1 MFSLSPG
8 DGNVLGWVQE
18 DFKNNPAPSINSE
31 TGKVMEVLQESV
43 IPEVLEQSCYL
54 MQTIKIGGS
63 EVLVFFDRGVNV
75 HIIDG
80 LLAEKEG
87 LQKVSNTPNALTVVG
102 GDKIYSDHGTFRFNL
117 GPGDNDEYHEIV
129 CIGMNDVTAGF
140 GSYSLSE
147 ITREYREHAEPDEKN
162 EVLPEKVGGSKVQLL
177 LGIKNTKLDPVLLK
191 ILPSGVAVYRSP
203 FKDVF
208 GSRVIFR
215 GPHKSFKND
224 PAGVMMSNAVFLVQA
239 VDNELPGDQ
248 EQEEVEL
255 INFFDHVPG
264 AGKGAAEEL
273 LIDLDYGEPR
283 INQDADLMDF
293 QGFRFQS
300 HLNKKGYLET
310 LLDISSPE
318 LNEPSLQ
325 PGARSMDMETSLLDI
340 SSPEL
345 NEPVLQLGAGSINM
359 ENPEKNRTQDESDFR
374 ISNIL
379 NEQDETRG
387 DGLDISKP
395 LEMDKRGWGML
406 LAKFYAMMKSCRL
419 FMVKKIGIKLEPFLI
434 KTTVASSLYNVFKP
448 LSNILFFRL
457 LKTADLEDGVKRRI
471 AEQRSKPVIDE
482 MSLLLTHTEEKVWGK
497 KRIGNKIAM
506 ISQIIGFAPRINT
519 GKDQVNMQRYI
530 TRVSKTGLDMPT
542 ILTLE
547 QFLPAGAPLLPDP
560 RYKEN

>member
-1 MFSLSPG
+1 
-8 DGNVLGWVQE
+8 
-18 DFKNNPAPSINSE
+18 
-31 TGKVMEVLQESV
+31 MEVLQESV

-63 EVLVFFDRGVNV
+63 EVLVFFDRGANV

-87 LQKVSNTPNALTVVG
+87 LQKVSNTLNALTVVG

-255 INFFDHVPG
+255 INFFNHVPG
-264 AGKGAAEEL
+264 TGKGAAEEL
-273 LIDLDYGEPR
+273 LIDLDYGKPST
-283 INQDADLMDF
+283 NQDIELMNL
-293 QGFRFQS
+293 QGFSFQS
-300 HLNKKGYLET
+300 HLNKEGYL
-310 LLDISSPE
+310 
-318 LNEPSLQ
+318 
-325 PGARSMDMETSLLDI
+325 ETSLLDI
-340 SSPEL
+340 NSQEL
-345 NEPVLQLGAGSINM
+345 NEPILQPGVNSM
-359 ENPEKNRTQDESDFR
+359 DMKNPEIEH
-374 ISNIL
+374 
-379 NEQDETRG
+379 G
-387 DGLDISKP
+387 
-395 LEMDKRGWGML
+395 MDQTLG
-406 LAKFYAMMKSCRL
+406 Y
-419 FMVKKIGIKLEPFLI
+419 P
-434 KTTVASSLYNVFKP
+434 
-448 LSNILFFRL
+448 
-457 LKTADLEDGVKRRI
+457 
-471 AEQRSKPVIDE
+471 
-482 MSLLLTHTEEKVWGK
+482 
-497 KRIGNKIAM
+497 M
-506 ISQIIGFAPRINT
+506 I
-519 GKDQVNMQRYI
+519 
-530 TRVSKTGLDMPT
+530 
-542 ILTLE
+542 
-547 QFLPAGAPLLPDP
+547 
-560 RYKEN
+560 

>member
-1 MFSLSPG
+1 
-8 DGNVLGWVQE
+8 
-18 DFKNNPAPSINSE
+18 
-31 TGKVMEVLQESV
+31 MEVLQESV

-63 EVLVFFDRGVNV
+63 EVLVFFDRGANV

-147 ITREYREHAEPDEKN
+147 ITREYREHAEPEEKN

-239 VDNELPGDQ
+239 VDNEILGDQ
-248 EQEEVEL
+248 EQDEVEL
-255 INFFDHVPG
+255 INLFDRVPG

-283 INQDADLMDF
+283 TNQGTDLMDF

-300 HLNKKGYLET
+300 HLNKEGYLET

-345 NEPVLQLGAGSINM
+345 NEPVLQPGAGSINM
-359 ENPEKNRTQDESDFR
+359 KNPERNRTQDGSGFR
-374 ISNIL
+374 ISEL
-379 NEQDETRG
+379 NLWNGPMEDNH
-387 DGLDISKP
+387 DISRFQ
-395 LEMDKRGWGML
+395 E
-406 LAKFYAMMKSCRL
+406 SCSQ
-419 FMVKKIGIKLEPFLI
+419 
-434 KTTVASSLYNVFKP
+434 TC
-448 LSNILFFRL
+448 
-457 LKTADLEDGVKRRI
+457 
-471 AEQRSKPVIDE
+471 
-482 MSLLLTHTEEKVWGK
+482 
-497 KRIGNKIAM
+497 
-506 ISQIIGFAPRINT
+506 IS
-519 GKDQVNMQRYI
+519 
-530 TRVSKTGLDMPT
+530 
-542 ILTLE
+542 
-547 QFLPAGAPLLPDP
+547 
-560 RYKEN
+560 